1 MWVKIS
7 VPFFILTYYIN
18 IMNYFSSL
26 IIDGVSITPGINN
39 VIDVPFGTTSVIVNY
54 VLDPASNVNVS
65 ILGNSNFVSGQN
77 TLTIDVSDE
86 TGILDSFTQTIN
98 VLLSNDTS
106 LASLTIDGIFM
117 SLDKFIIT
125 SNNEIFPIDI
135 IILPYGTQTINLD
148 VLPKN
153 VNASVNI
160 KGNTELVVGLN
171 NIDINVIAEDSVT
184 ITTYFL
190 TVIVLDPDLS
200 NRYFNDI

>member
-1 MWVKIS
+1 
-7 VPFFILTYYIN
+7 
-18 IMNYFSSL
+18 MNYFSSL

>member
-1 MWVKIS
+1 
-7 VPFFILTYYIN
+7 
-18 IMNYFSSL
+18 
-26 IIDGVSITPGINN
+26 
-39 VIDVPFGTTSVIVNY
+39 
-54 VLDPASNVNVS
+54 
-65 ILGNSNFVSGQN
+65 
-77 TLTIDVSDE
+77 
-86 TGILDSFTQTIN
+86 
-98 VLLSNDTS
+98 
-106 LASLTIDGIFM
+106 M